1 MKKLSDEIDDLNKK
15 IKDVEKE
22 SNNKAEHNEQE
33 LIKLRTDVTV
43 LKGEVGAL
51 DDDLKKLSNQWMMWL
66 FELFSYTLLSPS
78 YHLINNLGAIYFT
91 ISIYAT
97 QLTFWK
103 K

>member
-51 DDDLKKLSNQWMMWL
+51 DDDLKKLSNQ
-66 FELFSYTLLSPS
+66 
-78 YHLINNLGAIYFT
+78 
-91 ISIYAT
+91 
-97 QLTFWK
+97 
-103 K
+103 